1 MMSEHPLEIIK
12 EMDPEF
18 AQLFENTSKLA
29 LEEGGIPRK
38 YKFLMAMALDASQ
51 GAVRGVRNLAEQ
63 AMQEG
68 ATKEEI
74 MEAIRIAQYIAGAGS
89 VYTAADAFRDMF

>member
-1 MMSEHPLEIIK
+1 MQEHPLKIINDL
-12 EMDPEF
+12 DPEF
-18 AQLFENTSKLA
+18 ARLFEDTSKLA
-29 LEEGGIPRK
+29 LSEGGISRK
-38 YKFLMAMALDASQ
+38 YKFIIAMALDASQ

-63 AMQEG
+63 AMKEG

-89 VYTAADAFRDMF
+89 VYTAADAFRDLF

>member
-1 MMSEHPLEIIK
+1 MSENPLQIISDI
-12 EMDPEF
+12 DPEF
-18 AQLFENTSKLA
+18 AQLFDDTAKLA
-29 LEEGGIPRK
+29 LAEGVMPRK

-74 MEAIRIAQYIAGAGS
+74 MEAIRIAQYITGAGS
-89 VYTAADAFRDMF
+89 VYTAADAFSDLF